1 MASQHENL
9 VRTMLWFLDAQPASR
24 VWVVAGFHTGRAI
37 VAGFF
42 ETAVRMGLEIETI
55 YERDLVGEAEDGGE
69 VRREWM
75 AVREDEGPEN
85 RRRWCVV
92 AFLKTSKTDTI

>member
-1 MASQHENL
+1 MKSEHKNL
-9 VRTMLWFLDAQPASR
+9 VHTMLWFLDENPSSR
-24 VWVVAGFHTGRAI
+24 IWVVAGFHTGRDI

-42 ETAVRMGLEIETI
+42 NTAISLGLEVERI
-55 YERDLVGEAEDGGE
+55 YERDLVGDADNDEGEE

-75 AVREDEGPEN
+75 PHREDEGPEN

-92 AFLKTSKTDTI
+92 AFLKRKC